1 MKKFIAA
8 AAGLM
13 LAGTMVSTACAAVEV
28 NGDARLRYYYQ
39 DNYVNL
45 ADSNDNHAS
54 TRVRVAFKGT
64 TESGAYAKARVK
76 FNADTLSGEENND
89 LVMDYGYISVPVG
102 MVTIQAGNIPTH
114 ITAMINN
121 DTDHDAI
128 QAVYAD
134 DMNSFVFQY
143 SFDGDDVDGIAGADS
158 DSYSY
163 IGRYELTNDM
173 INVVAAAIYTDA
185 AGADAAGQ
193 YTIRIAQDLGMV
205 KYSLDYAFVESDL
218 TGTGSDGH
226 MGYATVAVPTGEMGS
241 ITFVGGM
248 TQDGAVM
255 DVPVGFTM
263 IAGDKTITPGVTSQV
278 GQLALTDQ
286 VIGMDEATGEAIL
299 GDVTVAMD
307 TWFAGIVANYTV
319 SEKSSI
325 TMTAAYADMD
335 QNIVVPGGPDYSGS
349 AFEVGAN
356 YAYTIADGVSCFV
369 ELGYLDAEVADDSQ
383 FGAAFGM
390 DIAF

>member
-39 DNYVNL
+39 DNYVHL
-45 ADSNDNHAS
+45 ADSDDNHAS

-76 FNADTLSGEENND
+76 FNADPLSGEENNA
-89 LVMDYGYISVPVG
+89 LKMDYGFISVPVG
-102 MVTIQAGNIPTH
+102 AVTVQAGNIPTH

-134 DMNSFVFQY
+134 DMNNFVFMY
-143 SFDGDDVDGIAGADS
+143 SFDGDDIDGIEGNDS
-158 DSYSY
+158 DSFSY

-173 INVVAAAIYTDA
+173 INVVVAAVYADPADGDSGGTYTV
-185 AGADAAGQ
+185 
-193 YTIRIAQDLGMV
+193 RLAQDLGAV
-205 KYSLDYAFVESDL
+205 SYSVDYAFVESSI
-218 TGTGSDGH
+218 TGTDSDGH
-226 MGYATVAVPTGEMGS
+226 MGYATVGVPTGEAGS
-241 ITFVGGM
+241 LTFVAGM
-248 TQDGAVM
+248 TVDGATM

-278 GQLALTDQ
+278 GVLQDIVATTTTDDD
-286 VIGMDEATGEAIL
+286 G
-299 GDVTVAMD
+299 VTTTTYSDMLVD
-307 TWFAGIVANYTV
+307 TWFAGIVASYAV
-319 SEKSSI
+319 SEKSSL

-335 QNIVVPGGPDYSGS
+335 QTDGDFSTS

-356 YAYTIADGVSCFV
+356 YAYTIAEGVSCFV
-369 ELGYLDAEVADDSQ
+369 ELGFMDVDEVEDSQ

-390 DIAF
+390 DVKF